1 MRDESRF
8 YCFRVAGRGGYKQ
21 ADGIVV
27 ARLCGTSRRLSFE
40 HAADDAAVA
49 ELQAITS
56 RVDLLSEAAGVCMA
70 QHRYSAAV
78 HPFARRAADLLFAAG
93 ADLGLAE
100 KQAALSLDSLGA
112 DRP

>member
-1 MRDESRF
+1 M
-8 YCFRVAGRGGYKQ
+8 AGRGGYKQ
-21 ADGIVV
+21 TDGIVV

-40 HAADDAAVA
+40 HGAHHAAVA
-49 ELQAITS
+49 ELRAITT

-93 ADLGLAE
+93 AELELAE
-100 KQAALSLDSLGA
+100 KQAALSLASLSGN
-112 DRP
+112 RP